1 MTKKPVPTKAPK
13 ERAFLVGVELN
24 RQGGLLSVEESL
36 NELSLLADTAGLDVV
51 GSATQRLDHPDPKT
65 YIRSGKVLEIKDLAE
80 DLVADIVLFD
90 DELSP
95 RHQRELEKAFG
106 NSMRVLDRSA
116 LILDIFAQH
125 ADTRE
130 GSLQVELAQYEYRL
144 PRLTRAWT
152 HLARQAGGGG
162 GRSGSVGGVGLRGPG
177 EKQIEVDR
185 REIQRRISTLKDEIE
200 KVRAHRSRYRARRT
214 RAAIPTVAIVGYTN
228 AGKSTLLNRLAQA
241 DVYVADELFA
251 TLDPTTR
258 RVQLPK
264 GQHILATDTVGF
276 IQKLPTTLV
285 AAFQA
290 TLEEIVEA
298 DMLLHVVDIS
308 HPRAD
313 AQSDSVHQTLQEI
326 DAGELPVVTAL
337 NKVDLLASDEEVP
350 YDIDDYDRAV
360 PISAK
365 RGQGIDALLA
375 TLENELY
382 GDPEAIEVRL
392 PYKQGR
398 LINLFHKY
406 GNVHESR
413 HYEDSVVLVGEV
425 PEHMLVEFVAFQIDE
440 NEFDTH
446 DSLDSLDGMGMDP
459 S

>member
-1 MTKKPVPTKAPK
+1 
-13 ERAFLVGVELN
+13 
-24 RQGGLLSVEESL
+24 
-36 NELSLLADTAGLDVV
+36 
-51 GSATQRLDHPDPKT
+51 
-65 YIRSGKVLEIKDLAE
+65 
-80 DLVADIVLFD
+80 
-90 DELSP
+90 
-95 RHQRELEKAFG
+95 
-106 NSMRVLDRSA
+106 
-116 LILDIFAQH
+116 
-125 ADTRE
+125 
-130 GSLQVELAQYEYRL
+130 
-144 PRLTRAWT
+144 
-152 HLARQAGGGG
+152 
-162 GRSGSVGGVGLRGPG
+162 
-177 EKQIEVDR
+177 
-185 REIQRRISTLKDEIE
+185 
-200 KVRAHRSRYRARRT
+200 
-214 RAAIPTVAIVGYTN
+214 
-228 AGKSTLLNRLAQA
+228 
-241 DVYVADELFA
+241 VYVADELFA

-375 TLENELY
+375 TIENELY

-425 PEHMLVEFVAFQIDE
+425 PEHLLVEFVAFQIDE
-440 NEFDTH
+440 NEVDTH